1 MTGATNA
8 KAAKVRRHRI
18 ITAII
23 TVIALGVFAVL
34 LKGIYLNPSI
44 VASAQIGKPAQDF
57 EVEVLDGA
65 SWLPKMNGTK
75 VRLSDLRGHPVI
87 VNFWASW
94 CVSCREEAMHME
106 AFWQR
111 YREKGII
118 LLGVAIQDTPET
130 AREFAKTHGKT
141 YPIAI
146 DTSGKTS
153 IDYGVYGVPE
163 SFFIDDKGIIVHKE
177 AGPVTIQLLESINS
191 KFQASRSDQ
200 GQTQEYK
207 PR

>member
-8 KAAKVRRHRI
+8 NAAKVRRHRI
-18 ITAII
+18 ITAVISI
-23 TVIALGVFAVL
+23 IALGIFAVL
-34 LKGIYLNPSI
+34 LKGLYLNPSI
-44 VASAQIGKPAQDF
+44 VASTQIGKPAQDF
-57 EVEVLDGA
+57 EVEILEGA

-94 CVSCREEAMHME
+94 CVSCREEALHME
-106 AFWQR
+106 AFWKR
-111 YREKGII
+111 YREKGVIV
-118 LLGVAIQDTPET
+118 LGVAIQDTPET

-141 YPIAI
+141 YPIAL

-163 SFFIDDKGIIVHKE
+163 SFFIDEKGIIVHKE

-191 KFQASRSDQ
+191 TFQASRSDQ

-207 PR
+207 PQ

>member
-1 MTGATNA
+1 MTGAITA
-8 KAAKVRRHRI
+8 KSAKVRRHRI
-18 ITAII
+18 ITAVIS
-23 TVIALGVFAVL
+23 VIALGVFAVL
-34 LKGIYLNPSI
+34 LKGLYLNPSI

-57 EVEVLDGA
+57 EVEVLEGA
-65 SWLPKMNGTK
+65 SWLPKVNGTK

-111 YREKGII
+111 YREKGVIV
-118 LLGVAIQDTPET
+118 LGVAIQDTPET

-141 YPIAI
+141 YPIAL
-146 DTSGKTS
+146 DTTGKTS

-163 SFFIDDKGIIVHKE
+163 SFFIDEKGIIVHKE

-191 KFQASRSDQ
+191 TFQASRSDQ
-200 GQTQEYK
+200 GQNQEYK